1 MGWTLLALCALAA
14 PVWAGAPSDHPGP
27 IGSSLVRAQPHGGA
41 SASTDTTI
49 YLIQGTPAVNNVS
62 AFNDSTGRL
71 VISSPEGITEPDGP
85 APECIQ
91 DSPTQVSCN
100 AGYIG
105 AIAGDL
111 GGGND
116 VFTASSSMTT
126 LVGIS
131 LVSDERAMVGG
142 SGRDRII
149 GGLGGDLIAGGGG
162 QDALLGYGGGDLI
175 RGDAGKDTISGGGSS
190 DNLIGGS
197 GPDRLDGGA
206 ARDLCNGGGG
216 VDSAKSCN
224 VTRKIP

>member
-1 MGWTLLALCALAA
+1 LGWTLLALGALAA
-14 PVWAGAPSDHPGP
+14 PVWAGAPSDHPRP
-27 IGSSLVRAQPHGGA
+27 IGSALVRAQPHGGA
-41 SASTDTTI
+41 SASADTTI
-49 YLIQGTPAVNNVS
+49 YLIQGTPGVNTVS

-71 VISSPEGITEPDGP
+71 VVSSPQGIFEPDGA

-91 DSPTQVSCN
+91 DTPTQVSCN

-111 GGGND
+111 SGGND
-116 VFTASSSMTT
+116 VFTASSTMTT

-142 SGRDRII
+142 SGRDRIV

-175 RGDAGKDTISGGGSS
+175 RGDSGKDTISGGGSS

-224 VTRKIP
+224 VTKKIP